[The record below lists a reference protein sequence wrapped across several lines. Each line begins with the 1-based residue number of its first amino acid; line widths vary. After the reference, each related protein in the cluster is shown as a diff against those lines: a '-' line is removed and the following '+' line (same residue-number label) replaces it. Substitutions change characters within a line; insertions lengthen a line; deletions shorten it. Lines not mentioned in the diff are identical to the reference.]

1 MADPHIQSPMDNW
14 DIVSVVIYRSGFF
27 LASAAFI
34 LLPWHFELSR
44 FGIMIA
50 AALTASSLH
59 IYIKSIRTILQYA
72 AWIGLIFALLG
83 WPTFGL
89 GWALVTLGGL
99 AYKENYCFNVP
110 GLKLQPI
117 ICALLWLSVFFNW
130 PLISYILAVLS
141 GILFAMLSI
150 KKVHMPLHFDI
161 GDKSKYEK

>member
-27 LASAAFI
+27 LASTAFI

-59 IYIKSIRTILQYA
+59 IYMKSIRTILQYA
-72 AWIGLIFALLG
+72 AWIGLILALLG
-83 WPTFGL
+83 WPIFGL

-110 GLKLQPI
+110 GLKLQPV

-130 PLISYILAVLS
+130 PLISYTLAVLS
-141 GILFAMLSI
+141 AVLFAILSI
-150 KKVHMPLHFDI
+150 KKVSMPLHFDI